1 MFTKLWRRAANF
13 QPSFAQLV
21 GSAKL
26 CELPCLGMRDL
37 DEERSGAKLLLGGEL
52 WHGEHRRKA
61 NALFLSGA
69 PQVLD
74 FPLLHPLFEV
84 RFQDIPVFCA
94 HEWVFKNF
102 PACPFW
108 VAHQVD

>member
-1 MFTKLWRRAANF
+1 MLAKLWRRAANF
-13 QPSFAQLV
+13 HPSFAQLV
-21 GSAKL
+21 RSAQVR
-26 CELPCLGMRDL
+26 ELPCLWVRDL
-37 DEERSGAKLLLGGEL
+37 DEEASGGKLLLTGEL
-52 WHGEHRRKA
+52 RHGEHRRKA

-94 HEWVFKNF
+94 HEWISKNF
-102 PACPFW
+102 PTRPF
-108 VAHQVD
+108 